1 MIFRPVLSFSCRLSR
16 GSELITF
23 VQDAMRLV
31 NRIGLN
37 EDEVDVQKISSLE
50 LLTKAHDMTR
60 EMQKYV
66 RLVFSKGVE
75 VADK

>member
-1 MIFRPVLSFSCRLSR
+1 
-16 GSELITF
+16 
-23 VQDAMRLV
+23 MRLV

-66 RLVFSKGVE
+66 RLIFSKGVE